1 MVSQAADEGDR
12 VSDLVSSTSR
22 LPDLPFELSVSLV
35 GHADEIAG
43 FCGERRLGGEFLGRW
58 LGHSRPKFLHRYDM
72 DGNGGSVFL
81 L

>member
-35 GHADEIAG
+35 GHADGIAS
-43 FCGERRLGGEFLGRW
+43 FCRERRLGGGFLGRW
-58 LGHSRPKFLHRYDM
+58 LGQSRPKFLHSSDI
-72 DGNGGSVFL
+72 DGNGGSVL
-81 L
+81 LL